1 MKRLEENDDLIVII
15 KPPGISSQGKDS
27 LETQLSE
34 ELNTTIYPVHRLD
47 QPVGG
52 VMVYAKNEKMAAY
65 LSKQIQDH
73 TFEKTYLAIIEGQM
87 EDKGTLEDLLYHD
100 RQKNKTY
107 VVRRERKGVKKAIL
121 HYETLQKEETHSL
134 VKIKLETGRTHQ
146 IRVQFA
152 SRKHPLMGDGKYG
165 SKTNGNCAL
174 FCHEISFIYKGE
186 RLTFT
191 ALPDYP
197 PFAQ

>member
-87 EDKGTLEDLLYHD
+87 EDKGTLEDLLYH
-100 RQKNKTY
+100 
-107 VVRRERKGVKKAIL
+107 
-121 HYETLQKEETHSL
+121 
-134 VKIKLETGRTHQ
+134 
-146 IRVQFA
+146 
-152 SRKHPLMGDGKYG
+152 
-165 SKTNGNCAL
+165 
-174 FCHEISFIYKGE
+174 
-186 RLTFT
+186 
-191 ALPDYP
+191 
-197 PFAQ
+197 